1 MLPVMK
7 RAASWKT
14 STLHGDAV
22 IRQRRIHPAPATS
35 RMIISRSSPPIRVKE
50 RRKRKIFSS
59 TIKVFCS
66 TTSGTCAIV
75 WGRRV
80 PDVTSDVP
88 NVSPPNAATSAG
100 TTGGGS
106 MTSSRW
112 TETRGLS
119 GKTNSKQSQ
128 TTVLDTSGQL
138 NDTWCEQL
146 VETNIISIFEIL
158 YLIMIVQNY
167 VENVSFEPIK
177 FDLSL
182 SWDLIIVDCLS
193 SKSFRFRQL
202 YNLVSKFCLNTESP
216 QSWLDSL
223 TANMEHS
230 CPFCS
235 RKYPSSPDLVKHKYE
250 EHKEAMFRCLAKVNF
265 NVTFGD
271 IRKSGERSLYQS
283 DRYTAVLIPLPFISF
298 SRRHKSVYKCTVCPG
313 LTTTSSY
320 YQMLQH
326 REKGTLIIKI
336 TPESDIWVPIK

>member
-146 VETNIISIFEIL
+146 VETNIIFAELPEWSPFRRKVSIETIL
-158 YLIMIVQNY
+158 QKLV
-167 VENVSFEPIK
+167 PIW
-177 FDLSL
+177 SL
-182 SWDLIIVDCLS
+182 FAPKSLFLNFWDQTTHQKPHKSCWMQLS
-193 SKSFRFRQL
+193 SMLKRGNS
-202 YNLVSKFCLNTESP
+202 VSI
-216 QSWLDSL
+216 QSI
-223 TANMEHS
+223 T
-230 CPFCS
+230 
-235 RKYPSSPDLVKHKYE
+235 
-250 EHKEAMFRCLAKVNF
+250 
-265 NVTFGD
+265 
-271 IRKSGERSLYQS
+271 RSLCQK
-283 DRYTAVLIPLPFISF
+283 
-298 SRRHKSVYKCTVCPG
+298 KSLNSK
-313 LTTTSSY
+313 
-320 YQMLQH
+320 
-326 REKGTLIIKI
+326 
-336 TPESDIWVPIK
+336 